1 MDTNEMR
8 ERIMELNEEIGV
20 FLEKAGYPRC
30 EAFADELGNRDSDEY
45 LLRVEI
51 ADIIRHFGYINEA
64 IKKWSHPSHE

>member
-30 EAFADELGNRDSDEY
+30 EAFSEEVDSDSDEY
-45 LLRVEI
+45 LPRVEN

-64 IKKWSHPSHE
+64 IKNWSSI